1 MYIFFQKRNT
11 GNKDEKGMVQIMHN
25 LKKTWIIMVLF
36 ATIELLAFP
45 KILFP
50 DCIRK
55 NEIEYQNEDTMEE
68 NYCFKSYFLIFLNEK
83 VQKSEKCE

>member
-1 MYIFFQKRNT
+1 MKINKTDGILQYIFFQKRNT

-55 NEIEYQNEDTMEE
+55 SYTEKNMEKEFED
-68 NYCFKSYFLIFLNEK
+68 YYFSFYFLKYLN
-83 VQKSEKCE
+83 